1 MYKELKPL
9 REIHRI
15 QEKLHNEEKTMSAKE
30 KLKLIHCEAE
40 EAKKNTVLFL
50 KRFRMQSNQYPPL
63 SLG

>member
-40 EAKKNTVLFL
+40 EAKKKYGFVL
-50 KRFRMQSNQYPPL
+50 KKVSYAK
-63 SLG
+63 